1 MPGQIKTPTNQK
13 LLTNVA
19 IVRLKKCG
27 KRFEIACY
35 KNKKNIDE
43 VLQTQNVFVNVARG
57 QLAKRDDL
65 VECFETDNQLG
76 ICKTKNIDEVLQTQN
91 VFVNVARGQL
101 AKRDDLVE
109 CFETY
114 NQLEICKTGDL
125 QVSDKE
131 RQLTSESSFKTIENA
146 LRDAHFSLKS
156 NHSAKQQALEMIPKI
171 RENLKIDRAKMR
183 VRVSVLAKHA
193 KSIHGKLKAFFE
205 TVEVEDW
212 EKGNLEMVGL
222 IEPGNYKTIAELL
235 KGDKKEKIEQIGLEL
250 LSLKANI

>member
-65 VECFETDNQLG
+65 VECFETDNQL
-76 ICKTKNIDEVLQTQN
+76 
-91 VFVNVARGQL
+91 
-101 AKRDDLVE
+101 
-109 CFETY
+109 
-114 NQLEICKTGDL
+114 EICKTILEKGDL

-131 RQLTSESSFKTIENA
+131 RQLTSESSFKEVANLIANMCVNPETQ
-146 LRDAHFSLKS
+146 RPYSL
-156 NHSAKQQALEMIPKI
+156 A
-171 RENLKIDRAKMR
+171 
-183 VRVSVLAKHA
+183 
-193 KSIHGKLKAFFE
+193 
-205 TVEVEDW
+205 
-212 EKGNLEMVGL
+212 
-222 IEPGNYKTIAELL
+222 
-235 KGDKKEKIEQIGLEL
+235 
-250 LSLKANI
+250 